1 MKDEYFVTE
10 IINDLSKKHLIEG
23 KPRSAKETDI
33 LVVMKLNFWDEI
45 IFVWL

>member
-23 KPRSAKETDI
+23 KPRGTKETDI
-33 LVVMKLNFWDEI
+33 LVVMKQL
-45 IFVWL
+45 LR